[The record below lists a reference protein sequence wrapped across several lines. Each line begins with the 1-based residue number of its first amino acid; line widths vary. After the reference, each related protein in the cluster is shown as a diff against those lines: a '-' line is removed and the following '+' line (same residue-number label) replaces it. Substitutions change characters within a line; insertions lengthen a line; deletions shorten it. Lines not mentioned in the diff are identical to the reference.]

1 MLFRSSSQLRLD
13 HIQAVETGD
22 PTDLAAL
29 AAIHPA
35 VMRGFLEQVRDTL
48 GIDVLQ
54 ALQSPRTPHS

>member
-1 MLFRSSSQLRLD
+1 
-13 HIQAVETGD
+13 
-22 PTDLAAL
+22 L

-54 ALQSPRTPHS
+54 ALQSPRTLQP